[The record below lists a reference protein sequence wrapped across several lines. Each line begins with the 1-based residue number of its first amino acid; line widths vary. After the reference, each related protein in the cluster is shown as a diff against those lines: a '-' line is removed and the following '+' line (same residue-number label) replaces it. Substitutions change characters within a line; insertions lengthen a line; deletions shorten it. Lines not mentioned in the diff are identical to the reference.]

1 MNNQNNQ
8 KGGNSEGKDPN
19 SSDYETGYG
28 KPPKH
33 SQFKPGQSGNPKGR
47 KKGQRGLK
55 TELAAALD
63 MAVTAKMNG
72 QTRKATTLSHAM
84 TALALKAAG
93 GDLKAFK
100 LLVDLT
106 LQIFGHED
114 RGEAGSGLS
123 KTDEALLDRF
133 LNNFDENGEQES
145 D

>member
-1 MNNQNNQ
+1 MSNQ
-8 KGGNSEGKDPN
+8 KNRKGSPKRKTSGKG
-19 SSDYETGYG
+19 DYETGYG

-33 SQFKPGQSGNPKGR
+33 SRFKPGQSGNPKGR
-47 KKGQRGLK
+47 KKGKRGLK

-63 MAVTAKMNG
+63 MVVTAKMNG

-84 TALALKAAG
+84 TALALKATG

-106 LQIFGHED
+106 LQIFGYED
-114 RGEAGSGLS
+114 RGEAGSALS

-133 LNNFDENGEQES
+133 LKNFDENGEQES